1 MHLFFKNKFSK
12 LVITSLFFLLLT
24 FTTGCTQQPENLIVY
39 SGKGLKFAVD
49 EIIENFENREG
60 ISVSVVYAGSK
71 TLLDTIKK
79 THKGD
84 IYIPGSE
91 AYIKDGKDLI
101 SHSEFVA
108 YHVPT
113 FIVSSKKSKE
123 IKNFE
128 DLFKPGVRI
137 AVGNK
142 RMAAIGRISEEILN
156 NADLE
161 IKSNQNIVI
170 TASTVNELIQLVA
183 KNEVDAALIWR
194 DMMEWDIAEG
204 LTEVTIPDSLNKPK
218 KVFVASLSTSIN
230 SELSDKFLRYASS
243 DEGRSI
249 FKKHGFVK

>member
-1 MHLFFKNKFSK
+1 M
-12 LVITSLFFLLLT
+12 
-24 FTTGCTQQPENLIVY
+24 
-39 SGKGLKFAVD
+39 
-49 EIIENFENREG
+49 
-60 ISVSVVYAGSK
+60 
-71 TLLDTIKK
+71 
-79 THKGD
+79 
-84 IYIPGSE
+84 
-91 AYIKDGKDLI
+91 
-101 SHSEFVA
+101 
-108 YHVPT
+108 
-113 FIVSSKKSKE
+113 
-123 IKNFE
+123 
-128 DLFKPGVRI
+128 RI